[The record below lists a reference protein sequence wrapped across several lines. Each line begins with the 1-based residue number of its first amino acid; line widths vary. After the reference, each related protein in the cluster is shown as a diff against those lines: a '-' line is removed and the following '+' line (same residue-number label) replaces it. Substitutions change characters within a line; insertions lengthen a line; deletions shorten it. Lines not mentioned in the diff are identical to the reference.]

1 MKSEDEIPDPTNI
14 MGSSHIR
21 NLCDNILCVWRNRE
35 RERLDT
41 DIRNM
46 PSRYVRRDDYR
57 DDMGEIKVL
66 LGKISDKLDH
76 KVDKP

>member
-1 MKSEDEIPDPTNI
+1 METQFIFNI
-14 MGSSHIR
+14 AVSVAGFFGGWILSHIYR
-21 NLCDNILCVWRNRE
+21 AI
-35 RERLDT
+35 ERLDT

-46 PSRYVRRDDYR
+46 PARYVRRDDYR
-57 DDMGEIKVL
+57 DDMGEIKTL

>member
-1 MKSEDEIPDPTNI
+1 METQFIFNI
-14 MGSSHIR
+14 AVSVAGFFGGWILSHIYR
-21 NLCDNILCVWRNRE
+21 AI
-35 RERLDT
+35 ERLDM
-41 DIRNM
+41 DMRSM

>member
-1 MKSEDEIPDPTNI
+1 METQFIFNI
-14 MGSSHIR
+14 AVSVAGFFGGWILSHIYR
-21 NLCDNILCVWRNRE
+21 AI
-35 RERLDT
+35 ERLDM
-41 DIRNM
+41 DIRSM

-66 LGKISDKLDH
+66 LSKISDKLDH

>member
-1 MKSEDEIPDPTNI
+1 METQFIFNI
-14 MGSSHIR
+14 AVSVAGFFGGWILSHIYR
-21 NLCDNILCVWRNRE
+21 AI
-35 RERLDT
+35 ERLDM
-41 DIRNM
+41 DIRSM

-76 KVDKP
+76 KADKP

>member
-1 MKSEDEIPDPTNI
+1 MNRYGNPIHLQHCSQRSRLLRGWIL
-14 MGSSHIR
+14 SHIYR
-21 NLCDNILCVWRNRE
+21 AI
-35 RERLDT
+35 ERLDT